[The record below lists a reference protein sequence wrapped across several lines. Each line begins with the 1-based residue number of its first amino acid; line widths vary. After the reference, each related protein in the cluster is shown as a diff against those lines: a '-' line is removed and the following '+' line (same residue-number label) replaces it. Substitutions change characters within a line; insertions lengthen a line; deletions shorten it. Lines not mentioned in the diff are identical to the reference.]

1 MAQSLDQFL
10 MHCNIVTMATKT
22 KPIRIF
28 EADDNALTLVAGVLR
43 RGRAEIVHA
52 ALVEYIANHREE
64 LAALFEETQRA
75 IAAGDIEAI
84 AKASAEALESEIDR
98 LVAELPS

>member
-1 MAQSLDQFL
+1 MG
-10 MHCNIVTMATKT
+10 TKT

-28 EADDNALTLVAGVLR
+28 ESDDSALTLVAGMLR

-52 ALVEYIANHREE
+52 ALAEYIANHRKE

-75 IAAGDIEAI
+75 IATGDIEAVT
-84 AKASAEALESEIDR
+84 KASADALESEIDR